1 MLVIMDSARPIRQG
15 HPLAYIIKQ
24 LGPKMADLSTYRNKY
39 LTTTTLSGYPHDPDT
54 QAILSKLAMSPDLV
68 TNFSLSDGILCYKS

>member
-1 MLVIMDSARPIRQG
+1 MLVIMESARPIRQG

-39 LTTTTLSGYPHDPDT
+39 LTTTTLSGYCW
-54 QAILSKLAMSPDLV
+54 SLAVLHR
-68 TNFSLSDGILCYKS
+68 